1 MISKETGVTAACIPA
16 NVKCVIEVWTR
27 IIRAETYCK
36 NVNYKKNHHWVDCHC
51 FWFTIKKF
59 PEGREQK
66 YQLSSPFTI
75 FLGNHCKDNI
85 VLDIPILSYPSFVD
99 PDWST
104 LTCLIYLPR
113 GRHHQRVS
121 YSFSFGICLLW
132 LMQKQSPSPRHIRH
146 ILTRTGIGLEQ
157 APALSWFPR
166 GTVNTCAQQELLCA
180 LSRHR
185 SEGMKGWGISVQ
197 KVKALNLSQDGMNH
211 YRNRLSSL
219 TESTAF
225 QVSKL
230 EQRSSFL
237 PGESG
242 QWWLKAWKGLQCA
255 RWSG

>member
-27 IIRAETYCK
+27 LIRAETYCK

-51 FWFTIKKF
+51 FWFMIKKF
-59 PEGREQK
+59 PEGKEQK

-157 APALSWFPR
+157 AAALSWFPLR
-166 GTVNTCAQQELLCA
+166 ECEHLCPAGAFVCSEQTQIWGDEGLRNKCAKSQSPELISGWNESLQEQTLISYRINS
-180 LSRHR
+180 LS
-185 SEGMKGWGISVQ
+185 GV
-197 KVKALNLSQDGMNH
+197 
-211 YRNRLSSL
+211 
-219 TESTAF
+219 
-225 QVSKL
+225 
-230 EQRSSFL
+230 
-237 PGESG
+237 
-242 QWWLKAWKGLQCA
+242 
-255 RWSG
+255 